1 MAYNTSADLPPAL
14 ASLLNVGDTPM
25 GPTPPMGIGTA
36 SMAPQMPS
44 FQMGGMVGP
53 GGTPMRPPGM
63 GADVLSGMGSM
74 GGMGAP
80 GLAAPGASQQ
90 MLRPEQII
98 PEARRFVQ
106 QQPQQVQQ
114 MLMELQQL
122 LQSGEL
128 TQQELNMVI
137 QMARSAAQNPAL
149 YPQLRRIAIQRG
161 VAEPGEISEQFD
173 PGLVFILVLMGEAM
187 QSGMQGGM
195 QGGAI
200 PSFKAGGPVP
210 NKGASRSD
218 PVVAKLHEGEYVIPA
233 HIVKAKGTD
242 FFDKMLE
249 SYTKSGK
256 PKNKMEES
264 DASDD
269 ESYDDSSD

>member
-1 MAYNTSADLPPAL
+1 MAYTTSADLPPAL
-14 ASLLNVGDTPM
+14 ASLLNVGTTPM

-36 SMAPQMPS
+36 AMAPQMPS

-63 GADVLSGMGSM
+63 GADVLSGA

-80 GLAAPGASQQ
+80 GLAPPGASQQ

-98 PEARRFVQ
+98 PEAQRFVQ
-106 QQPQQVQQ
+106 QHPQQVQQ
-114 MLMELQQL
+114 MLAELQRL
-122 LQSGEL
+122 LQTGEL
-128 TQQELNMVI
+128 TREELNMVV

-161 VAEPGEISEQFD
+161 VAEPGEISEEFD

-187 QSGMQGGM
+187 QAGMGGQGGM

-210 NKGASRSD
+210 NKGDSRSD

-233 HIVKAKGTD
+233 HIVKAKGTE
-242 FFDKMLE
+242 FFDKMLA

-264 DASDD
+264 D
-269 ESYDDSSD
+269 ESEEYNDDSSS

>member
-1 MAYNTSADLPPAL
+1 MAYTTSADLPPAL
-14 ASLLNVGDTPM
+14 ASLLNVGTTPM

-36 SMAPQMPS
+36 AMAPQMPS

-53 GGTPMRPPGM
+53 GGMPVRPPGM
-63 GADVLSGMGSM
+63 GADVLSGMGGM

-80 GLAAPGASQQ
+80 GLAPPGASQQ

-98 PEARRFVQ
+98 PEAQRFVQ
-106 QQPQQVQQ
+106 QHPQQVQQ
-114 MLMELQQL
+114 MLAELQRL
-122 LQSGEL
+122 LQTGEL
-128 TQQELNMVI
+128 TREELNMVV

-161 VAEPGEISEQFD
+161 VAEPGEISEEFD

-187 QSGMQGGM
+187 QAGMGG

-210 NKGASRSD
+210 NKGDSRSD

-233 HIVKAKGTD
+233 HIVKAKGTE
-242 FFDKMLE
+242 FFDRMLE
-249 SYTKSGK
+249 SYKKDGTRKVKG
-256 PKNKMEES
+256 E
-264 DASDD
+264 DD
-269 ESYDDSSD
+269 YDDDSSD

>member
-1 MAYNTSADLPPAL
+1 MAYTTSADLPPAL
-14 ASLLNVGDTPM
+14 ASLLNVGTTPM

-36 SMAPQMPS
+36 AMGPQMPS

-53 GGTPMRPPGM
+53 GGMPVRPPGM
-63 GADVLSGMGSM
+63 GADVLSGMG
-74 GGMGAP
+74 AP
-80 GLAAPGASQQ
+80 GLAPPGASQQ

-106 QQPQQVQQ
+106 QHPQQVQQ
-114 MLMELQQL
+114 MLAELQRL
-122 LQSGEL
+122 LQTGEL
-128 TQQELNMVI
+128 SREELNMVI

-187 QSGMQGGM
+187 QAGMGG

-210 NKGASRSD
+210 NKGDSRSD

-233 HIVKAKGTD
+233 HVVKAKGTE
-242 FFDKMLE
+242 FFDRMLA

-264 DASDD
+264 DDSDD
-269 ESYDDSSD
+269 SYDDSSD